1 MIRYLIKRPVAVFSI
16 VVAVLILGWVAM
28 QKLPVSLL
36 PDIEIP
42 RISIR
47 VNYNGH
53 SAGEIEN
60 NIVKPLRNA
69 LAQTAHLKDMET
81 LTQDGSAVLQLF
93 FDFGTATSYA
103 FLEVNE
109 KIDATLD
116 QLPKDLPFPKVIK
129 ATAGDVPV
137 YNLLL
142 TRQNTKQAFLELSDF
157 AREVIKKRIEQL
169 PDVAI
174 ADMSG
179 DDQPQI
185 ILQIKPEAMAN
196 YQIKPKFIKH
206 IIKQHNYM
214 PGSLMIQNGVY
225 QYHLKFEKHLNTVED
240 LQNLPVY
247 IHGKLFK
254 LKELA
259 DISKQASPPKGNVI
273 YQGQNAISFLIVKQA
288 DAKISR
294 LKNQVYQLTNEL
306 QKEFPQ
312 LQFHIEQD
320 QSKLIAVSLNNLKSS
335 LILGTF
341 LAVLLMFFFL
351 KDWVSPVIIA
361 VSMPLSLIITFLFLH
376 LFHISLN
383 IISLS
388 GLVLGVGMMIDNAII
403 VIDSIQQKLRQ
414 HPDLETA
421 ISQGTN
427 EVIAPLISS
436 MLTTVSVFLPL
447 IYLSGITGALFYDQA
462 VSVSAGLTASL
473 LVSFFIIPVLYRVL
487 YRFSGKKTI
496 LSKWQNIE
504 KHYERTHRYFI
515 KRKLITL
522 GIAVAGIILM
532 FLFFKILPKSKLP
545 EFNSVET
552 TVQIDWGQNI
562 RLKEN
567 QRRIDS
573 LLSKINGIDTYI
585 AWNGQQ
591 NYLLQNEADRS
602 PEQSKIYIKT
612 RNTKQL
618 KQVKHKLKK
627 AMKAFDNAKI
637 SFLPTENLFEYI
649 FADNQPQLGVKLYAN
664 THNHLPALS
673 QLDFVQDSLGLP
685 VSQINLMNSLQIQ
698 INPES
703 LALYQVDYNQ
713 LINTLQSAVQS
724 HYIDH
729 LKSAQ
734 KYVPVVMSYPKKDL
748 TEIIK
753 QTTIINRNNQEI
765 PLRVLLQVQP
775 LKAYKYIHGD
785 LSSEFLF
792 FRFDK
797 TNHPVSLMQKI
808 SEKVKKFP
816 AYSVRFSGRYFEQIS
831 RNKEL
836 LAVILIALL
845 LLYFIMLA
853 QFENFWQPFII
864 LLEIPIDIGFGLLF
878 IYLFG
883 HSINIMVI
891 IGIVIMSGV
900 VVNDSILK
908 IYTINMLRK
917 TGLSVDKAIEKAGI
931 MRFKAIL
938 MTSLTT
944 ILALLPFL
952 FMNGLG
958 AELQKPLALTVIGS
972 MLFGTFISLYFVPL
986 AYKAGTKIFKF

>member
-28 QKLPVSLL
+28 KQLPVSLL

-47 VNYNGH
+47 VNYSGH
-53 SAGEIEN
+53 SAEEIEN

-69 LAQTAHLKDMET
+69 LTQTAHLKDMKT

-93 FDFGTATSYA
+93 FDFGTPTSYA
-103 FLEVNE
+103 FLDVNE

-142 TRQNTKQAFLELSDF
+142 TNQNPRQSFLALSDF

-169 PDVAI
+169 PDVAL

-179 DDQPQI
+179 DDRSQI
-185 ILQIKPEAMAN
+185 ILQIKPEAIAN
-196 YQIKPKFIKH
+196 YQVTPQFIKRF
-206 IIKQHNYM
+206 IKQHNYM
-214 PGSLMIQNGVY
+214 PGSLTVQNGIY
-225 QYHLKFEKHLNTVED
+225 QYHLKFEKNLNTVDD
-240 LQNLPVY
+240 LKNLPVN
-247 IHGKLFK
+247 IRGKLFK
-254 LKELA
+254 LKDLA
-259 DISKQASPPKGNVI
+259 DITKQASPPKGNVS
-273 YQGQNAISFLIVKQA
+273 YKGQKAISFLIIKQA

-294 LKNQVYQLTNEL
+294 LKKQVYRLINDM

-312 LQFHIEQD
+312 LQFHVEQD

-335 LILGTF
+335 LIIGTV
-341 LAVLLMFFFL
+341 LAALLMFIFF
-351 KDWVSPVIIA
+351 KDWVSPVVIA
-361 VSMPLSLIITFLFLH
+361 VSMPLSLIIAFLFLH
-376 LFHISLN
+376 LFHLSLN

-403 VIDSIQQKLRQ
+403 VIDSIQQKLRK
-414 HPDLETA
+414 HTDLDTA
-421 ISQGTN
+421 VVQGTN

-462 VSVSAGLTASL
+462 VSVSAGLMASL
-473 LVSFFIIPVLYRVL
+473 LVSFFVIPVLYKML
-487 YRFSGKKTI
+487 YRFSGQKTFFY
-496 LSKWQNIE
+496 KGQNIE
-504 KHYERTHRYFI
+504 KYYQKTHDFFI

-522 GIAVAGIILM
+522 IIALTGIAFM

-545 EFNSVET
+545 AFNSVET
-552 TVQIDWGQNI
+552 TAQIDWGENI
-562 RLKEN
+562 QLKEN

-573 LLSKINGIDTYI
+573 LLLTMNEIDTYI

-591 NYLLQNEADRS
+591 NYLLQNEAERS

-612 RNTKQL
+612 HNIQELKEVKQ
-618 KQVKHKLKK
+618 KIKK
-627 AMKAFDNAKI
+627 TIKSFDKAKI
-637 SFLPTENLFEYI
+637 NFLPANNLFEYI

-664 THNHLPALS
+664 THNHIPALS
-673 QLDFVQDSLGLP
+673 QLEFVRDSLGLP
-685 VSQINLMNSLQIQ
+685 TSQIKLMNSLQIH

-703 LALYQVDYNQ
+703 LALFQVDYNN

-734 KYVPVVMSYPKKDL
+734 KYIPVVMSYPKKDL
-748 TEIIK
+748 TDIIN
-753 QTTIINRNNQEI
+753 QTTIINRDNQEI
-765 PLRVLLQVQP
+765 PLRILLHIQP
-775 LKAYKYIHGD
+775 AKTYKFIHGD
-785 LSSEFLF
+785 LSSHFLF
-792 FRFDK
+792 FKFDK
-797 TNHPVSLMQKI
+797 TGNPISLMQKI
-808 SEKVKKFP
+808 SQRVKNFP
-816 AYSVRFSGRYFEQIS
+816 AYSVRFSGRYFLQIR
-831 RNKEL
+831 RNKEML
-836 LAVILIALL
+836 SVIFIALM

-891 IGIVIMSGV
+891 IGIVVMSGV

-917 TGLSVDKAIEKAGI
+917 KGLAVDNAIEQAGT

-952 FMNGLG
+952 FMDGLG
-958 AELQKPLALTVIGS
+958 AELQKPLALMVIGS
-972 MLFGTFISLYFVPL
+972 MLFGTFVSLYFVPL
-986 AYKAGTKIFKF
+986 AYKAGAKIFNF

>member
-1 MIRYLIKRPVAVFSI
+1 MIRYLIKRPVTVFSI

-28 QKLPVSLL
+28 QKMPVSLL

-47 VNYNGH
+47 INYNGH

-69 LAQTAHLKDMET
+69 LAQTNHLKDLKT
-81 LTQDGSAVLQLF
+81 LTQDGSTVLQLF
-93 FDFGTATSYA
+93 FDFGTPTSYA

-116 QLPKDLPFPKVIK
+116 LLPKDLPFPKVIK

-142 TRQNTKQAFLELSDF
+142 TSQDPQQPFLELSDF
-157 AREVIKKRIEQL
+157 TREVIKKRIEQL

-179 DDQPQI
+179 DDRPQI
-185 ILQIKPEAMAN
+185 ILKIKPEAIVN
-196 YQIKPKFIKH
+196 YQIKPEFIKH
-206 IIKQHNYM
+206 FIKQHNYM
-214 PGSLMIQNGVY
+214 PGNLMIQNGIY
-225 QYHLKFEKHLNTVED
+225 QYHLKFEKHLNTVND
-240 LQNLPVY
+240 LQNLPVN

-259 DISKQASPPKGNVI
+259 DITKQARPPKGNI
-273 YQGQNAISFLIVKQA
+273 SYKGQKAISILIIKKA

-294 LKNQVYQLTNEL
+294 LKKQVYQLTNEL

-335 LILGTF
+335 LIIGTM
-341 LAVLLMFFFL
+341 LAALLMFFFF
-351 KDWVSPVIIA
+351 KDWVSPIIIA
-361 VSMPLSLIITFLFLH
+361 VSIPLSLIITFLFLH

-403 VIDSIQQKLRQ
+403 VIDNIQQKLRK
-414 HPDLETA
+414 HADLNTA
-421 ISQGTN
+421 VAQGTN
-427 EVIAPLISS
+427 EVVAPLISS

-462 VSVSAGLTASL
+462 ISVSAGLTASL
-473 LVSFFIIPVLYRVL
+473 LVSFFIIPVLYKKL
-487 YRFSGKKTI
+487 YRFSGKKTFFY
-496 LSKWQNIE
+496 KWQNIE
-504 KHYERTHRYFI
+504 KYYKKTHKYFI
-515 KRKLITL
+515 KRKFITL
-522 GIAVAGIILM
+522 TIAITGIAFM

-545 EFNSVET
+545 EFNSIET
-552 TVQIDWGQNI
+552 TAQIDWGQNI
-562 RLKEN
+562 RLQEN
-567 QRRIDS
+567 GRRIDS
-573 LLSKINGIDTYI
+573 LLSKINEIDTYI

-591 NYLLQNEADRS
+591 NYLLQNKADRS
-602 PEQSKIYIKT
+602 QEQSKIYIKT
-612 RNTKQL
+612 HNTQEL
-618 KQVKHKLKK
+618 KQVKQKLKNAIK
-627 AMKAFDNAKI
+627 TFDNAKI
-637 SFLPTENLFEYI
+637 NFLPTENLFEYI
-649 FADNQPQLGVKLYAN
+649 FADNKPQLGAKLYTN
-664 THNHLPALS
+664 THNRLPALS
-673 QLDFVQDSLGLP
+673 QLGFIQDSLGLP
-685 VSQINLMNSLQIQ
+685 ISQINLMNSLQIK

-713 LINTLQSAVQS
+713 IINTLQSAIQF

-729 LKSAQ
+729 LKSTQ

-748 TEIIK
+748 TDIIN

-775 LKAYKYIHGD
+775 GKTYKYIYGD
-785 LSSEFLF
+785 LSSIFLF

-797 TNHPVSLMQKI
+797 TKNPISLMQEI
-808 SEKVKKFP
+808 NRKVKKFP
-816 AYSVRFSGRYFEQIS
+816 AYSIRFSGRYFEQVH

-836 LAVILIALL
+836 LSVIFIALL

-864 LLEIPIDIGFGLLF
+864 LLEIPIDIGFGLLL

-891 IGIVIMSGV
+891 IGIVVMSGV

-917 TGLSVDKAIEKAGI
+917 NGLSVDKAVEEAGM

-986 AYKAGTKIFKF
+986 AYKAGTKIFNF

>member
-69 LAQTAHLKDMET
+69 LAQTAHLKDIET

-142 TRQNTKQAFLELSDF
+142 TSQNTKQSFLELSDF

-196 YQIKPKFIKH
+196 YQIKPEFIKH
-206 IIKQHNYM
+206 FIKQHNYM

-240 LQNLPVY
+240 LQNLPVN

-273 YQGQNAISFLIVKQA
+273 YQGKKAISFLIVKQA

-414 HPDLETA
+414 RPDLETA
-421 ISQGTN
+421 IAQGTN

-473 LVSFFIIPVLYRVL
+473 LVSFFIIPV
-487 YRFSGKKTI
+487 
-496 LSKWQNIE
+496 
-504 KHYERTHRYFI
+504 
-515 KRKLITL
+515 
-522 GIAVAGIILM
+522 
-532 FLFFKILPKSKLP
+532 FLEGL
-545 EFNSVET
+545 V
-552 TVQIDWGQNI
+552 
-562 RLKEN
+562 
-567 QRRIDS
+567 
-573 LLSKINGIDTYI
+573 
-585 AWNGQQ
+585 
-591 NYLLQNEADRS
+591 
-602 PEQSKIYIKT
+602 
-612 RNTKQL
+612 
-618 KQVKHKLKK
+618 
-627 AMKAFDNAKI
+627 
-637 SFLPTENLFEYI
+637 
-649 FADNQPQLGVKLYAN
+649 
-664 THNHLPALS
+664 
-673 QLDFVQDSLGLP
+673 DF
-685 VSQINLMNSLQIQ
+685 
-698 INPES
+698 
-703 LALYQVDYNQ
+703 
-713 LINTLQSAVQS
+713 
-724 HYIDH
+724 
-729 LKSAQ
+729 
-734 KYVPVVMSYPKKDL
+734 
-748 TEIIK
+748 
-753 QTTIINRNNQEI
+753 
-765 PLRVLLQVQP
+765 
-775 LKAYKYIHGD
+775 
-785 LSSEFLF
+785 
-792 FRFDK
+792 
-797 TNHPVSLMQKI
+797 
-808 SEKVKKFP
+808 
-816 AYSVRFSGRYFEQIS
+816 
-831 RNKEL
+831 
-836 LAVILIALL
+836 
-845 LLYFIMLA
+845 
-853 QFENFWQPFII
+853 
-864 LLEIPIDIGFGLLF
+864 
-878 IYLFG
+878 
-883 HSINIMVI
+883 
-891 IGIVIMSGV
+891 
-900 VVNDSILK
+900 
-908 IYTINMLRK
+908 
-917 TGLSVDKAIEKAGI
+917 
-931 MRFKAIL
+931 
-938 MTSLTT
+938 
-944 ILALLPFL
+944 
-952 FMNGLG
+952 
-958 AELQKPLALTVIGS
+958 
-972 MLFGTFISLYFVPL
+972 
-986 AYKAGTKIFKF
+986 